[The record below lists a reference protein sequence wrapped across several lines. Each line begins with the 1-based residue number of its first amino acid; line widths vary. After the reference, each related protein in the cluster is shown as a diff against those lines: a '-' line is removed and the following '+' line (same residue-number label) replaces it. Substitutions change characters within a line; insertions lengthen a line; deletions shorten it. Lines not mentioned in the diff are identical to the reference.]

1 MMGENSRKLA
11 VRRGW
16 DRLVQR
22 GPKLIAAS
30 NIQAYLPDAVA
41 SVDIGQQLQQQ
52 QVSEEE
58 EGEEE
63 EGEEAP
69 SGTLSEGESE
79 ADSLSEEDASAAD
92 NPQSEVEASAAG
104 SLSEEEAPGADT
116 PQSKGEAS
124 ATGSLQPEGV
134 TAAGCLQ
141 SKGEAATGWLQ
152 FEGEAAMGSLSELKG
167 CSPANAR
174 PPISAAIL
182 NASRP
187 HAQLGPTVEAAS
199 TASLLRGCD
208 EVGNSPLGGFTGRHN
223 WCG

>member
-16 DRLVQR
+16 ARLVQR

-152 FEGEAAMGSLSELKG
+152 FEGEAAMGSLSELKPG
-167 CSPANAR
+167 QC
-174 PPISAAIL
+174 SAAHLCCHSERISSPCPAWAHCRGSL
-182 NASRP
+182 NG
-187 HAQLGPTVEAAS
+187 LTAAR
-199 TASLLRGCD
+199 LRRGRRQ
-208 EVGNSPLGGFTGRHN
+208 PTGRLH
-223 WCG
+223 WKA